1 MINSQCW
8 LLVCAFQGFVFFVFL
23 FVFFLFSFLAALSLC
38 CCTHAFPLSVVVATR
53 GYSLVVVLGFLI
65 VVASLIGEHA
75 L

>member
-8 LLVCAFQGFVFFVFL
+8 LLVCAFQGFVVFVFVFVFL
-23 FVFFLFSFLAALSLC
+23 SGCAESLLLHTRFPAL
-38 CCTHAFPLSVVVATR
+38 VVATR